1 MRSFLQPHRL
11 HLSLERGCDTIR
23 VATSSSS
30 SSPVKNEIAAP
41 RKPPTATGCD
51 LAFLRVN
58 AKFSSLTS
66 RIRSNLTS
74 KKVKG
79 QTFSFPSWKHQT
91 SCSRC
96 RFRQSGKNLCNSWWP
111 PILDI
116 ELPKELAFFHRPWF
130 CFQVGLEIHRL
141 HLRGDMP
148 DFSQTEE
155 RADTERPTGLQQ
167 PIRQPSAD
175 QPVVQ
180 SGT

>member
-1 MRSFLQPHRL
+1 VIQFEL
-11 HLSLERGCDTIR
+11 HL
-23 VATSSSS
+23 ATSSSS
-30 SSPVKNEIAAP
+30 SSSVKNEIASSC
-41 RKPPTATGCD
+41 RPPTATGCD
-51 LAFLRVN
+51 LAFLRAN

-79 QTFSFPSWKHQT
+79 QVFSFPSWKHQT

-96 RFRQSGKNLCNSWWP
+96 RFRQSGKNLCSSQWL

-116 ELPKELAFFHRPWF
+116 ELPKELVFFHRPWF
-130 CFQVGLEIHRL
+130 PFQVGLEIHRP

-155 RADTERPTGLQQ
+155 RADPERPTDLQQ
-167 PIRQPSAD
+167 LIRQPSAD

-180 SGT
+180 RMESSSSLA